1 MSVTTVT
8 KTWSEWKLYGAGYAW
23 STWYI
28 ANATITLTRNTGSD
42 TATVQVDASMTTTSG
57 DNSLG
62 AWECVIS
69 INGASSGGGEKTFVI
84 SNAGLHIKNTAY
96 TASQTYTVGVGVSA
110 GTLTGTIKMHLAGY
124 SGNQGEYSPSQ
135 EWSLTYDTKGTPSQ
149 ATWSNYYFGNSST
162 ITIQRT
168 VPDFRET
175 VELVWQDDTSH
186 PVTIR
191 TYSQSSAT
199 TISYTIPYNTLPY
212 NATTRS
218 AKIRVVTYNGST
230 QIGTWETS
238 AVSVTIKTGDTHYN
252 PTLSANPTC
261 EAYNDVVSALGTDT
275 AVAQYSK
282 LNVKAKKSNVVVSTD
297 CPSGQTITI
306 ASRVVTFS
314 NGSSASADQE
324 NHISS
329 IITSAGTVTW
339 TYTVTDSR
347 GLKVTRTGSYTV
359 INSSAPTISNVT
371 VYRGNSSGTAVEGG
385 DYIYATATATCES
398 LNGHNSVTLQGKVDS
413 GSWQSMTSGTRKT
426 LMTNADENTQYVVT
440 LQATDLLRPTT
451 QTIILPSKDVP
462 FDIPETKHGVGIG
475 MQGTSDDTLSVG
487 YDAKFYGDLV
497 KHDVAKNIDVNIPKA
512 YEPLVA
518 YGTAIPANSN
528 LNTASFVNAGLY
540 YVEQSA
546 TASTLTNCPTPNAF
560 TMIVRNITKTYTD
573 TQSRAWQYIVREIIA
588 INGDM
593 YEQRAYVE
601 ATAGS
606 WTFGAWYWID
616 QSLASEGGNVAQWLK
631 ASVRRPTSLD
641 FTHIYDSQRVHARL
655 DQSSSSLSD
664 GVNSIFGEGYVLTFM
679 WDTNAKWDSQFFIPD
694 ADGAVPAYR
703 CFVPSQNQWGAV
715 KRFVTMPA
723 SISESKVNV
732 TQLTDSA
739 LSVNTARGGCYYQR
753 IGNVVEVNVSV
764 SGATTGWKTVFTL
777 PAEYR
782 PSTSIYT
789 IAQTDNFDG
798 SGELYIGNGGTVEI
812 KSHKGA
818 SIFFGFVTYLV
829 N

>member
-1 MSVTTVT
+1 MSVTTQT
-8 KTWSEWKLYGAGYAW
+8 LTFPEWRLWGQGYAW
-23 STWYI
+23 STRY
-28 ANATITLTRNTGSD
+28 TGSVVMKVTRNTGSD
-42 TATVQVDASMTTTSG
+42 TATVEITATMTTPSG
-57 DNSLG
+57 DTSLG
-62 AWECVIS
+62 DWECVAT
-69 INGASSGGGEKTFVI
+69 INGASSGGGEKTFSI
-84 SNAGLHIKNTAY
+84 ASAGYHAQNSSFTV
-96 TASQTYTVGVGVSA
+96 TQTYTVGVGVSA
-110 GTLTGTIKMHLAGY
+110 GTLTGTVKLHIGGY
-124 SGNQGEYSPSQ
+124 SGYQGEYSDAQS
-135 EWSLTYDTKGTPSQ
+135 WSLTYETKGTPSQ

-168 VPDFRET
+168 VPDFRES
-175 VELVWQDDTSH
+175 VYLVWQDDTSH

-297 CPSGQTITI
+297 CPSGQTVTI

-329 IITSAGTVTW
+329 VITSAGTVTW

-371 VYRGNSSGTAVEGG
+371 VYRGNSSGTAEEGG
-385 DYIYATATATCES
+385 AYIYATATASCES
-398 LNGHNSVTLQGKVDS
+398 LNGHNTVTLQGKVDS
-413 GSWQSMTSGTRKT
+413 GSWQSMTSGTRKM
-426 LMTNADENTQYVVT
+426 LQSGCDANTQYVVT

-462 FDIPETKHGVGIG
+462 FDMPETKHAVGIG
-475 MQGTSDDTLSVG
+475 MEAQASDDTLYVG
-487 YDAKFYGDLV
+487 YKAKFYGDII
-497 KHDVAKNIDVNIPKA
+497 KHDGVKNIDVNIPQA

-518 YGTAIPANSN
+518 YGTAIASNSN
-528 LNTASFVNAGLY
+528 LNTATFANAGLY
-540 YVEQSA
+540 YVDQSA
-546 TASTLTNCPTPNAF
+546 TAQTLTNCPTTNAF

-593 YEQRAYVE
+593 YEQRAYAE

-631 ASVRRPTSLD
+631 ASARRPTSLD
-641 FTHIYDSQRVHARL
+641 FPHIYDSEKVHARL
-655 DQSSSSLSD
+655 DQSSSALTG
-664 GVNSIFGEGYVLTFM
+664 GVNSVFGEGFVMTFM
-679 WDTNAKWDSQFFIPD
+679 WDTNAKWDTQFYVPD
-694 ADGAVPAYR
+694 ADGKAPAYR
-703 CFVPSQNQWGAV
+703 CFIPSQNQWGAV
-715 KRFVTMPA
+715 KRLCTNEVTKTNIT
-723 SISESKVNV
+723 S
-732 TQLTDSA
+732 LTNGA
-739 LSVNTARGGCYYQR
+739 TILSGYGGCYY
-753 IGNVVEVNVSV
+753 EVCNNLLHLHIACGGLTANTEKNIYTMP
-764 SGATTGWKTVFTL
+764 SG
-777 PAEYR
+777 YR
-782 PSTSIYT
+782 PSDRPTNIGIGGDFSSMASVSRLRVMSNGNVTVNSTDTNSIADLWY
-789 IAQTDNFDG
+789 
-798 SGELYIGNGGTVEI
+798 YI
-812 KSHKGA
+812 
-818 SIFFGFVTYLV
+818 
-829 N
+829 

>member
-1 MSVTTVT
+1 MSVTTVS
-8 KTWSEWKLYGAGYAW
+8 KTWSEWKLYGPNYSW
-23 STWYI
+23 STWYV
-28 ANATITLTRNTGSD
+28 ANATITVTRNTGSD
-42 TATVQVDASMTTTSG
+42 TATVQVDASMTSTSG

-62 AWECVIS
+62 PWECVIS

-84 SNAGLHIKNTAY
+84 SSAGLHIKNTAY
-96 TASQTYTVGVGVSA
+96 TASQTYTVGVGASA
-110 GTLTGTIKMHLAGY
+110 GTLSGQIKMHLAGY
-124 SGNQGEYSPSQ
+124 PGNQGEYSDAQ
-135 EWSLTYDTKGTPSQ
+135 AWSLTYDTKGTPSQ
-149 ATWSNYYFGNSST
+149 ATWGNAYFGNAST

-199 TISYTIPYNTLPY
+199 SISYTIPYNTCPAT
-212 NATTRS
+212 ATTRS

-297 CPSGQTITI
+297 RPSGQTVTI

-329 IITSAGTVTW
+329 VITSAGTVTW

-371 VYRGNSSGTAVEGG
+371 IYRGNSSGTAEEGG
-385 DYIYATATATCES
+385 AYIYATATASCES

-426 LMTNADENTQYVVT
+426 LKSDADANTQYVVT
-440 LQATDLLRPTT
+440 LQATDLLRSTPY
-451 QTIILPSKDVP
+451 TIILPSKDVP

-475 MQGTSDDTLSVG
+475 MQAQASDDTLYVG
-487 YDAKFYGDLV
+487 YDTKFYGKLIKHDSINNRDADLV
-497 KHDVAKNIDVNIPKA
+497 QLTPKLA
-512 YEPLVA
+512 QTLSTPI
-518 YGTAIPANSN
+518 GANKN
-528 LNTASFVNAGLY
+528 LNTTEFMKCGQYFVLAGTS
-540 YVEQSA
+540 VA
-546 TASTLTNCPTPNAF
+546 TITNCPTTNYFVMTVEAQIYA
-560 TMIVRNITKTYTD
+560 TYDDESVSGDRYRVRKITD
-573 TQSRAWQYIVREIIA
+573 FQGNQYIQRCVKPT
-588 INGDM
+588 NNSWSYGD
-593 YEQRAYVE
+593 
-601 ATAGS
+601 
-606 WTFGAWYWID
+606 WYMVN
-616 QSLASEGGNVAQWLK
+616 QSLASEGGNVAQWLNS
-631 ASVRRPTSLD
+631 AVRRPTSLD
-641 FTHIYDSQRVHARL
+641 FTHIYDATKIHARL
-655 DQSSSSLSD
+655 DQSSSALTG

-679 WDTNAKWDSQFFIPD
+679 WDTNAKWDSQFYIPD
-694 ADGAVPAYR
+694 ADGNAPAYR
-703 CFVPSQNQWGAV
+703 CFIPSQNAWGSV
-715 KRFVTMPA
+715 KRLVTNEVSKDSYSNTNVKNGSAICRRQGNIVDIVAIGDVRSLSANTFVTW
-723 SISESKVNV
+723 V
-732 TQLTDSA
+732 TIA
-739 LSVNTARGGCYYQR
+739 EKYR
-753 IGNVVEVNVSV
+753 
-764 SGATTGWKTVFTL
+764 
-777 PAEYR
+777 PAENR
-782 PSTSIYT
+782 FIPV
-789 IAQTDNFDG
+789 A
-798 SGELYIGNGGTVEI
+798 NGGTNGRFAVI
-812 KSHKGA
+812 NADGRIQIYSTTA
-818 SIFFGFVTYLV
+818 ISSAQSFAFNITYIV
-829 N
+829 D